1 MRTNI
6 ELDDELVQKLLVTT
20 GIKTKRE
27 LIDQALRQMERR
39 EALLKVQSLRGIF
52 KDGGWDEDY
61 DYREARGQR

>member
-6 ELDDELVQKLLVTT
+6 ELDDELVQRLLKST

-27 LIDQALRQMERR
+27 LVDHALRQLERR
-39 EALLKVQSLRGIF
+39 EDFLKVQSLRGIF

-61 DYREARGQR
+61 DYREARKGR